1 MKKRN
6 EFAPKTNI
14 VAINNVDKAYR
25 QHIETFLINLL
36 YRKPMTFQ
44 DIVCRSEGAYPLH
57 VITALQGLVLGS
69 KLELQNGQYR
79 TPGPKHRSRKRA
91 ILKSNVTPPVFAR
104 QLVLKP
110 LDVNPVFGDPHPA
123 DYDWRYTSKSRDEL
137 ATRLSPFIESNREI
151 ALLGA
156 PTLFLSLHKS
166 GVHLTLFDNSTSVLA
181 DLESAGA
188 TGGLFHHNM
197 FDPMV
202 RFRGKYDVVVADPPW
217 YLQFHKAFILRSAEL
232 LKEQG
237 CLLISVPPWLTRPS
251 AIADRAAIMQF
262 ARKAGFD
269 PVEIAPGALSYECPK
284 FEQVALSMRGIHCG
298 DWRTGDLFVF
308 RKIKEPRSSLKVFP
322 PKDEPVWDEYRFG
335 LLKVK
340 LRHRPRVACGKLRI
354 RPVSDEGPCLGTVSR
369 RSPLRRRIDLWTS
382 DNIAYSVTRLDI
394 VKVALDRLQSGESPK
409 TITRTLDLRLSKPE
423 ANALLALLTNITVPG
438 EQDELQ
444 QISRRDSSGG
454 RRRAREYSSYAR
466 RFIEEDVLPNVGDSF
481 WRERLTMLLSGDSTA
496 NSVHLAIF
504 MEPYLKLILEGRK
517 TVESRLNSHRC
528 APYQKVEV
536 GDILLLKGSGGPVVG
551 LCEVA
556 NVWFYELDPESWDT
570 IKRDFAQ
577 DLAIQ
582 DRTFWQT
589 REHASYA
596 TLMRIRNVC
605 PIEPAKFVKHDRRGW
620 VLLKANGDAW

>member
-1 MKKRN
+1 M
-6 EFAPKTNI
+6 
-14 VAINNVDKAYR
+14 
-25 QHIETFLINLL
+25 
-36 YRKPMTFQ
+36 
-44 DIVCRSEGAYPLH
+44 
-57 VITALQGLVLGS
+57 
-69 KLELQNGQYR
+69 
-79 TPGPKHRSRKRA
+79 
-91 ILKSNVTPPVFAR
+91 
-104 QLVLKP
+104 
-110 LDVNPVFGDPHPA
+110 NPVFGDPHPA

-137 ATRLSPFIESNREI
+137 ATRLSPFIESNCEI

-166 GVHLTLFDNSTSVLA
+166 GVHLSLFDNSTSVLA

-217 YLQFHKAFILRSAEL
+217 YVQFHKAFILRSAEL

-237 CLLISVPPWLTRPS
+237 SLLLSVPPWLTRPS
-251 AIADRAAIMQF
+251 AIADRAVIMQF
-262 ARKAGFD
+262 ARKTGFE

-284 FEQVALSMRGIHCG
+284 FEQLALSMQGIQCG

-308 RKIKEPRSSLKVFP
+308 RKIKEPQSSLKVSY

-354 RPVSDEGPCLGTVSR
+354 KPVSDEGPCLNTVSR

-382 DNIAYSVTRLDI
+382 DNTAYSVTRLDI
-394 VKVALDRLQSGESPK
+394 VKVALDRLQSGKSPEA
-409 TITRTLDLRLSKPE
+409 ITQTLGLQLSKPE
-423 ANALLALLTNITVPG
+423 AKTLLALLTSITVPR

-444 QISRRDSSGG
+444 QIG
-454 RRRAREYSSYAR
+454 RRESLEKHRRTQEYSSYAR
-466 RFIEEDVLPNVGDSF
+466 KFIKENVLPKVADSF
-481 WRERLTMLLSGDSTA
+481 WRERLIMLLADGATL
-496 NSVHLAIF
+496 NSVHLAVF
-504 MEPYLKLILEGRK
+504 MEPYLKLILEGQK

-536 GDILLLKGSGGPVVG
+536 GDILLLKRSGGPVVG

-556 NVWFYELDPESWDT
+556 NVWFYQLDPESWDT
-570 IKRDFAQ
+570 IKREFAQ

-605 PIEPAKFVKHDRRGW
+605 PIAPTKFLKYDRRGW
-620 VLLKANGDAW
+620 VLLKAKGDAW